1 MTTLGHLLVGR
12 PTRETA
18 ESEAMFR
25 DERRRRRKRRGTIGL
40 VVLVLAAGG
49 AITAA
54 VVTSSSKGP
63 AQPGSRRPSNT
74 PVVDGRAFAGEGLLA
89 FASDGALYLLDGGN
103 GALRQVGHLTSGAED
118 PTFSPDRRYL
128 AYIAAGA
135 ETDAVGGPQAP
146 STLDPGPLV
155 VADATGAGARTI
167 TAVGD
172 VSAAAWS
179 PTADAL
185 LVVSGSPYDGT
196 SVWLVSTNGTVRK
209 LATGSPVY
217 GAVWSP
223 DGRDV
228 AVAVG
233 GGTSVT
239 STLEAVPLN
248 GGAPT
253 VWARSGQ
260 DGQWL
265 VPIGWWKDQ
274 GIGVWVGGNGSVPS
288 GAGTLDGAQ
297 LAIVPRPGGT
307 PREVGHTPPQ
317 ALVPAA
323 VSSSGWLAVDLEAPS
338 SFGRTPWT
346 KKSIVTCAPG
356 SPRCVGLQEPANL
369 TALDPAWSAD
379 GSTLAFVGAAAS
391 DLPSFFPA
399 FVEHWYASAQLLEV
413 TAGSTA
419 PTTVVGTGGASAP
432 VWSSTGDGLLFV
444 RDDALYLVPR
454 PGAVPHRI
462 AGPLLPASEWTST
475 SFGGIDWRF
484 LFAWAG

>member
-18 ESEAMFR
+18 ESEAVFR
-25 DERRRRRKRRGTIGL
+25 DERRRRRKRRSAIGL
-40 VVLVLAAGG
+40 VVLALAAGG
-49 AITAA
+49 AIAAA
-54 VVTSSSKGP
+54 VITGGSKGSP
-63 AQPGSRRPSNT
+63 QRPSNA
-74 PVVDGRAFAGEGLLA
+74 PFVDERAFAGKGLLA
-89 FASDGALYLLDGGN
+89 FASDGALYLLDGST

-118 PTFSPDRRYL
+118 PTFSPDGRYL

-146 STLDPGPLV
+146 SMLDPGPLV
-155 VADATGAGARTI
+155 VADATGTGARRI
-167 TAVGD
+167 TAAGD

-196 SVWLVSTNGTVRK
+196 SAWLVSTNGTVRK
-209 LATGSPVY
+209 LVAGSPVY

-233 GGTSVT
+233 GGTSVR
-239 STLEAVPLN
+239 STLEAIPLN
-248 GGAPT
+248 GGAPA
-253 VWARSGQ
+253 VWARASGQ
-260 DGQWL
+260 DGQWM

-288 GAGTLDGAQ
+288 GAGSLDGAR
-297 LAIVPRPGGT
+297 LAIVARPGGT
-307 PREVGHTPPQ
+307 PRDVGHTPPQ

-323 VSSSGWLAVDLEAPS
+323 ASSSGWLAVDLEAAS

-356 SPRCVGLQEPANL
+356 SSRCVTLQEPANL

-379 GSTLAFVGAAAS
+379 GSTLAFVGATAS
-391 DLPSFFPA
+391 DVPSFAPA

-413 TAGSTA
+413 TAGSTT

-432 VWSSTGDGLLFV
+432 VWSSTGDGLLYV

-454 PGAVPHRI
+454 PGAAPQRI
-462 AGPLLPASEWTST
+462 AGPLLPTSEWTST